1 MPKERRSQKAIA
13 IEKLVDSLNDQI
25 RRHQIAIEELTL
37 VKDQLIAELAV
48 SRTSTKREP
57 LKVAG

>member
-1 MPKERRSQKAIA
+1 MPKERRSQKA
-13 IEKLVDSLNDQI
+13 
-25 RRHQIAIEELTL
+25 IAIEELTL

>member
-13 IEKLVDSLNDQI
+13 IEKLIDSLNDQI

-48 SRTSTKREP
+48 SRTGTKREP